1 MFFLLTEFQFC
12 ALFSVSGVT
21 AASEQMQVSKPSLSM
36 QLARAPFV
44 QSGMQYAALQVPSAV
59 LNMSG
64 SFKL

>member
-44 QSGMQYAALQVPSAV
+44 QSGMQYALQVPSAV